1 MINALTIT
9 TTTTATDD
17 NNHKGDKKD
26 NYPQILNQFHN
37 ILNNAIPNNG
47 INKDDEILF
56 YYCSGSSSSDGD
68 SLSIT
73 SSLSSSSIAILINNK
88 YIDTIHDALL
98 LRYQLLSIYIGLQS
112 ITPEAAKVIKQ
123 RYVVDSV

>member
-1 MINALTIT
+1 MINALTT

-26 NYPQILNQFHN
+26 NYPQILNEFHN

-56 YYCSGSSSSDGD
+56 YYCRGSSSDGD
-68 SLSIT
+68 SLSTT
-73 SSLSSSSIAILINNK
+73 SSLSPSSIAILINNK

-98 LRYQLLSIYIGLQS
+98 LRYQLLSIYIGPQS

-123 RYVVDSV
+123 RYVIDSV

>member
-1 MINALTIT
+1 MINALTT

-98 LRYQLLSIYIGLQS
+98 LRYQLLSIYIGPQS